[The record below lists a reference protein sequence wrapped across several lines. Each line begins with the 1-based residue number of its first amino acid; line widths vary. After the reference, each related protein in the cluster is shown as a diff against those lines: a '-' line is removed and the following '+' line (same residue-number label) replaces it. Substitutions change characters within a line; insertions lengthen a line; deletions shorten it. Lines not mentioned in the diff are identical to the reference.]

1 MRRWIAEKIQ
11 VVNKEIK
18 IENID
23 DIASAARKFIDE
35 MGENCVFAFYGK
47 MGAGKTTFIKAIC
60 EALGVTDPVAS
71 PTFAIVNEYADAQG
85 QPIYHFD
92 FYRIKNLREAYDI
105 GCEEYFYSGYP
116 CFIEWPEMIEE
127 LLPEDAVKVTIEVL
141 EDEAR
146 VVTLSGLSN
155 SL

>member
-11 VVNKEIK
+11 VLNKEIK

-92 FYRIKNLREAYDI
+92 FYRIKNLRV
-105 GCEEYFYSGYP
+105 ST
-116 CFIEWPEMIEE
+116 
-127 LLPEDAVKVTIEVL
+127 AVIP
-141 EDEAR
+141 A
-146 VVTLSGLSN
+146 LSN
-155 SL
+155 GRR

>member
-11 VVNKEIK
+11 VLNKQIK

-23 DIASAARKFIDE
+23 NIASAARKFIDE

-146 VVTLSGLSN
+146 VVTLSELSS

>member
-11 VVNKEIK
+11 VLNKEIK

-146 VVTLSGLSN
+146 VVTLSELSN